1 MERKSGKTK
10 KVRVRQWGG
19 TEDLRIIASIS
30 WGCVGDGN
38 GGISQCSS
46 QSNGIYV
53 QHSGLQPGNK
63 CLSFPCTHFDFL
75 SSFNSLSVCHLRIF
89 SILSFHVFASLS
101 YLGLSLPSCI
111 FLKTLWFAF
120 SLTVILC
127 NLFEI

>member
-1 MERKSGKTK
+1 M
-10 KVRVRQWGG
+10 RVRQWGG

-75 SSFNSLSVCHLRIF
+75 SSFNSVSLSSPYLQYSLFSRLRISVIPRPQT
-89 SILSFHVFASLS
+89 SILHFFLKPYGLLSLS
-101 YLGLSLPSCI
+101 PSSRVTCLRFNLSLR
-111 FLKTLWFAF
+111 
-120 SLTVILC
+120 
-127 NLFEI
+127 